1 MKTCFMI
8 PWVLLTAA
16 VLAVDEPLSPAGS
29 AETLQDPGIESSS
42 TPVPEE
48 WLDDYFGARPSSY
61 LTDPQRLLPPP
72 DFRERLAFLNYHADD
87 SGIDLY
93 VFVFGAD
100 QEIPARLRAAGLAGH
115 QHADGK
121 PAVLLYYYCDAP
133 ERSEVWLP
141 PLLEE
146 KLPASERRLL
156 LESPAIAAGKESD
169 PARQFETF
177 LVQMSIRLYWL
188 ETLLGRHEASDGGH
202 MTSKP
207 MVREAPAKPGFRE
220 FINPWL
226 DAARPYVPHALAV
239 LMIVSVGIAAIWWV
253 KRRARFRF
261 PDFEVEPRL
270 GGSHA
275 AGVGAVISFASAS
288 VPPATQRDAM
298 PDYLR
303 RAR

>member
-1 MKTCFMI
+1 MNSCFMI
-8 PWVLLTAA
+8 PWVLLTIAA
-16 VLAVDEPLSPAGS
+16 LAVDQPPDPAVS
-29 AETLQDPGIESSS
+29 VETLQDPGVESSS
-42 TPVPEE
+42 NPVPQE

-72 DFRERLAFLNYHADD
+72 DFRERLAFLDYHAGD

-100 QEIPARLRAAGLAGH
+100 QEIPVPLRAAGLGAH
-115 QHADGK
+115 PHPDGK
-121 PAVLLYYYCDAP
+121 PAVLMYYYWNAP

-141 PLLEE
+141 PALEG
-146 KLPASERRLL
+146 KIRASERRLL
-156 LESPAIAAGKESD
+156 LESPAIAAGRETD
-169 PARQFETF
+169 PARQFEAF
-177 LVQMSIRLYWL
+177 LVQMSIRLYRL
-188 ETLLGRHEASDGGH
+188 EALLGRHEAGDGGH
-202 MTSKP
+202 MMSKP
-207 MVREAPAKPGFRE
+207 VAREAPAKPGFRE
-220 FINPWL
+220 FMNPWF
-226 DAARPYVPHALAV
+226 DAARPYLPH
-239 LMIVSVGIAAIWWV
+239 SVAASIILLPGIAACWWV
-253 KRRARFRF
+253 KRRARYSF

-288 VPPATQRDAM
+288 VPPASQRDAM